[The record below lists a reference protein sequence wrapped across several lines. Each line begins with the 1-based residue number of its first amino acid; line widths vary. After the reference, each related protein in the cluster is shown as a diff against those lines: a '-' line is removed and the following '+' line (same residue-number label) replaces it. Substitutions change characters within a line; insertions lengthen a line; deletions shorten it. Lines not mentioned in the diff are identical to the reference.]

1 MIEFPPHIS
10 TESLFAA
17 LISSPSE
24 EAETALS
31 EVHRHYKYWS
41 EVKYQKPLPQG
52 MTPTDL
58 WTQTKAYRRQHRVVA
73 WERYGIHYALT
84 NTMQRICR
92 DIDLN
97 FGGSWIS
104 AQPLP
109 QHNEQFL
116 VVNALVEE
124 AIASSQMEGA
134 ATTRVVAKRML
145 RERQQPTERGA
156 RMIYNNYQTIHF
168 LVEHKGEALTPERLL
183 DLHAMMTEG
192 TLQNPDD
199 AGRFRRDDAVVVEDG
214 ITHEVVHTPPPHT
227 DLPSFVDDLCAYF
240 NDTDN
245 DPFVHPIL
253 RAIIVHFMVSYVHPF
268 VDGNGRT
275 ARALFYAYML
285 RQGFDLIQY
294 LPISL
299 VIKRRKKAYEN
310 AFLYTEADGN
320 DMGYFIQFHL
330 EVLQQAFGDLRA
342 YLRRKQDQQQETT
355 HLLHRGG
362 LNPRQ
367 AQLLTRFAKNREE
380 MLTIRDLSQRF
391 GVTPTTAKADLVK
404 LIAQGLVREIPL
416 NGVKRGYVRGEKF
429 DSWYDEQKR

>member
-1 MIEFPPHIS
+1 MIEFPPPIS
-10 TESLFAA
+10 TENLLAA
-17 LISSPSE
+17 LINPPSGE
-24 EAETALS
+24 LAAVLND
-31 EVHRHYKYWS
+31 VHSHYKYWS
-41 EVKYQKPLPQG
+41 DVKYQKPLPEG
-52 MTPTDL
+52 MTPTDF
-58 WTQTKAYRRQHRVVA
+58 WTHVKAYRRQHRVMA
-73 WERYGIHYALT
+73 WERYGITYALT

-116 VVNALVEE
+116 FVNALMEE

-134 ATTRVVAKRML
+134 ATTRIVAKRML
-145 RERQQPTERGA
+145 REQQQPTERGA
-156 RMIYNNYQTIHF
+156 RMIYNNYQTIRF
-168 LVEHKGEALTPERLL
+168 LVEHKGEPLTPELL
-183 DLHAMMTEG
+183 LTLHAMMTEG

-199 AGRFRRDDAVVVEDG
+199 AGRFRQDDTVVVEDG

-227 DLPSFVDDLCAYF
+227 DISAFVDELCAYF

-245 DPFVHPIL
+245 EPFVHPIL
-253 RAIIVHFMVSYVHPF
+253 RAIIVHFMVAYVHPF

-275 ARALFYAYML
+275 ARALFYAYLL

-299 VIKRRKKAYEN
+299 IIKRRKKDYEN

-330 EVLQQAFGDLRA
+330 EVLQQAFSDLRT
-342 YLRRKQDQQQETT
+342 YLQHQQEQQQQAA

-367 AQLLTRFAKNREE
+367 AQLLTLFAKNREE
-380 MLTIRDLSQRF
+380 MFTVRDLSQRF
-391 GVTPTTAKADLVK
+391 GITPTTAKADLVK
-404 LIAQGLVREIPL
+404 LIDQGLVREIPL

-429 DSWYDEQKR
+429 DSWYDEQRN